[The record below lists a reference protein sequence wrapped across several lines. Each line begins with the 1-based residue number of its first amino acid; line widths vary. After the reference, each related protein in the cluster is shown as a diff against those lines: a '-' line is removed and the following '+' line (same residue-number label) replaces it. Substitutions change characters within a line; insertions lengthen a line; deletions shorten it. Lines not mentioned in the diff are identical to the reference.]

1 MRVMLAAVGKLK
13 DGGERDLCERYIK
26 RFDQSGRALALGPL
40 TVVELPESRLGD
52 APLRKADESMRLLK
66 ATGAC
71 DVLIALDEYGSHD
84 TSLTFADRLARWRDD
99 GAVRVGFLIGGADGH
114 GETVKSSAHAMLSL
128 GRMTLPH
135 GLVRVILAE
144 QLYRA
149 TTILAGHPYHRS

>member
-1 MRVMLAAVGKLK
+1 MRVMIAAVGKLK
-13 DGGERDLCERYIK
+13 DGGERDLCARYIK

-40 TVVELPESRLGD
+40 TVVELPESRQAD
-52 APLRKADESMRLLK
+52 APLRKADEAQRLHK
-66 ATGAC
+66 ATAAC
-71 DVLIALDEYGSHD
+71 DLVIALDEYGTHD
-84 TSLTFADRLARWRDD
+84 TSETFANRLARWRDD
-99 GAVRVGFLIGGADGH
+99 GTVRVAFLIGGADGH
-114 GETVKSSAHAMLSL
+114 GESVKTSAHALLSL